1 LEIRRLAEAWK
12 ALLATTTSEGD
23 RLKQVLSETQAYWH
37 SVLAAR
43 GAKVLDDFLAN
54 VVLST
59 EKAIQLTREKPL
71 DSLVMDLQAAP
82 ITIERAEVLF
92 KTVVHA
98 NSLRLDAEANTQKQN
113 EDAWALLNNLA
124 VASRSAGVVEV
135 THMENVRGRYN
146 EQQRTWNESVAP
158 QLATLAAMSA
168 AWRRYKPSES
178 KKKNAAAVLAS
189 RLVQT
194 FAPEAIQ
201 QILKLVVDGKTPYYA
216 TVKEKPSGSGS
227 SGAVTAPLQM

>member
-1 LEIRRLAEAWK
+1 LEIRSLAEAWT

-23 RLKQVLSETQAYWH
+23 RLKQVLAETQSYWH

-43 GAKVLDDFLAN
+43 GAKVLDDFLAK
-54 VVLST
+54 VVSNT
-59 EKAIQLTREKPL
+59 EKALQLTREKPL
-71 DSLVMDLQAAP
+71 DSLLTDVKAAP

-92 KTVVHA
+92 KIVVHT
-98 NSLRLDAEANTQKQN
+98 NSLRLDAEANTKRIN
-113 EDAWALLNNLA
+113 EDAWALLTNLA

-135 THMENVRGRYN
+135 THLENTRVRYN
-146 EQQRTWNESVAP
+146 EQQRIWNESVAP

-178 KKKNAAAVLAS
+178 KKQNCAAVLAS

-194 FAPEAIQ
+194 FAPEAVQ
-201 QILKLVVDGKTPYYA
+201 QILKLGVDGKTPYFA
-216 TVKEKPSGSGS
+216 TSKTTSSSSGA